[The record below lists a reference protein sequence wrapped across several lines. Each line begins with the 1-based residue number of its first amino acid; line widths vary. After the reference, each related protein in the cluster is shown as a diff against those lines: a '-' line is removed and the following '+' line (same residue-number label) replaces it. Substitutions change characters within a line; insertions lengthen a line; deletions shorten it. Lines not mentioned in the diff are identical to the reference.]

1 MKIHFDRREM
11 ERNLRD
17 LVDDTMYRRGQVYYR
32 YGNVQWIDASAKSG
46 CIEIEAGVLGTE
58 DYYTT
63 LIFDA
68 ETFHFK
74 GGECDCPYDD
84 YCKHMAAAGL
94 KFLEKFEAFLNQTNF
109 IDTDDRVY
117 VAESF
122 VGWLKNKPLPFQKP
136 KEIASTSE
144 GKEGTEVSRPNVSAT
159 EGEENIDTGRTNAP
173 TLETTLRSIGIDP
186 SALSASAIEEL
197 RAKMAGAVKIS
208 VPTVAE
214 KPKFAKKPF
223 SERYYILI
231 NMSYGKI
238 HPDIIENGHSQFYY
252 RMSNERE
259 TATRLLKKEAS
270 NLTNAERDFLIFLRD
285 KNSWDNDYDHGE
297 FFILLKN
304 SRLAA
309 YLENKTSNSKINFEE
324 NPKKIGA
331 EIFKRED
338 EKYAYGDDRVETTFV
353 FRIDRKYTA
362 AKQKNEKESLFVGT
376 KYAVIFNGK
385 NVALHPIAP
394 LARGILKR
402 ILSNSAD
409 DYYYSYGKTDKDR
422 LERLRETELKD
433 EEVIRINDVLREAK
447 ESFEVIT
454 DIPPDMETQEY
465 KNARQMIAIDYDREN
480 NILDMRATVDYGVE
494 KIDVSESV
502 NASHRMGKIS
512 FERQTYLSLSRY
524 ETHIIR
530 ISDKTVSYA
539 KIEKQK
545 EIALFKKF
553 YYDDV
558 YGFNKHIKCHLEG
571 EKQIAKFA
579 FGAFLEIQKLGLPIE
594 FTKDELRT
602 ATGNF
607 KADFS
612 VEMDVEIDWLAF
624 DVACYCGEDKIL
636 PEDLRDYIHNNREFL
651 KMTDGTLKKVTNR
664 EELERFVAMLESF
677 NARENGRFEGRVY
690 NAPELD
696 NIFTSSEYYNAKLS
710 AGFQKFMKEAKSG
723 RPVKKVRIPSL
734 PAKILR
740 DYQKDAV
747 HWFYFLRK
755 YRFAGILADDMGLG
769 KTLQAL
775 TLLHMNKSTGMPS
788 LVVCP
793 KTLLS
798 VWQDEATKFFPDMKT
813 VIIDGTPTE
822 RALKIRSIHEFDL
835 AITSYPTL
843 QKDEEIYKERKTPF
857 HYLLIDE
864 AQNIKNHKTKNSQ
877 TVKKIDAEYR
887 LALTGT
893 PLENTV
899 GEVWSLFEF
908 LMPGFLGNHA
918 SFTRGFLK
926 PIMKENDA
934 GALAHLRQKIECFML
949 RRTKREV
956 LKELPDKIEQTR
968 SCKMTDAQN
977 VLYQEILARVKKDIF
992 DSVKEKGYE
1001 KSHIHILAGL
1011 TKLRQVCNHPVLLL
1025 KDKNYR
1031 KYESAKLELF
1041 NELIEEI
1048 VSAGRKVLVFSQ
1060 FTTMLDILAEE
1071 LKSRGIGYAYLSG
1084 KTNNRKEVVAS
1095 FNEDKTKSV
1104 FLISLKAGGTGLT
1117 LTSADNVIIFDPWW
1131 NPSAENQAIDRTH
1144 RIGQK
1149 NTVNVYKL
1157 ITEGTIEEKIL
1168 ELQKRKKFLFDSL
1181 VGESGDLF
1189 KKITWDDIR
1198 GLF

>member
-1 MKIHFDRREM
+1 MKIHFDQREM
-11 ERNLRD
+11 KGNLRD
-17 LVDDTMYRRGQVYYR
+17 LVDDTMYRRGEVYYR
-32 YGNVQWIDASAKSG
+32 CGNVQWIDASAKSG

-63 LIFDA
+63 LIFDT

-74 GGECDCPYDD
+74 GGDCDCPYDD
-84 YCKHMAAAGL
+84 YCKHMAATGL
-94 KFLEKFEAFLNQTNF
+94 KFLEKFEAFLDQTDFNDANDS
-109 IDTDDRVY
+109 IY

-122 VGWLKNKPLPFQKP
+122 VAWLKNKPRSPQKIVGISP
-136 KEIASTSE
+136 TSDNNKYTEIN
-144 GKEGTEVSRPNVSAT
+144 KPN
-159 EGEENIDTGRTNAP
+159 IP
-173 TLETTLRSIGIDP
+173 TIETTLRSIGIDP
-186 SALSASAIEEL
+186 SVLSSSVLEEL
-197 RAKMAGAVKIS
+197 RTKMAGAPRIS
-208 VPTVAE
+208 IPPPTE
-214 KPKFAKKPF
+214 KPESAKKSF
-223 SERYYILI
+223 SEQYCVLI

-238 HPDIIENGHSQFYY
+238 HPDIVEQNRISHFYY
-252 RMSNERE
+252 IPHSTRE
-259 TATRLLKKEAS
+259 TIARLLKKEEER
-270 NLTNAERDFLIFLRD
+270 LTSAERDLLIFLRD
-285 KNSWDNDYDHGE
+285 EDSWKTDYDHGE
-297 FFILLKN
+297 FFLLLKN
-304 SRLAA
+304 SGLAV
-309 YLENKTSNSKINFEE
+309 YLENKTDKSRLHFEE
-324 NPKKIGA
+324 NPKKISA
-331 EIFKRED
+331 EIFRRED
-338 EKYAYGDDRVETTFV
+338 EKYTYGKERAETTFI
-353 FRIDRKYTA
+353 FRIDRKYATTTR
-362 AKQKNEKESLFVGT
+362 KNGKETLFLGT
-376 KYAVIFNGK
+376 KLLVVLNGK
-385 NVALHPIAP
+385 NVALHPIP
-394 LARGILKR
+394 SLIYGVLKR
-402 ILSNSAD
+402 ILDKNSD
-409 DYYYSYGKTDKDR
+409 DYRYYNYGKTDKEQ
-422 LERLRETELKD
+422 LERLCETELKD
-433 EEVIRINDVLREAK
+433 TEIIRINDFLREAR
-447 ESFEVIT
+447 ESFEIIT
-454 DIPPDMETQEY
+454 NLPPDMEMREY
-465 KNARQMIAIDYDREN
+465 KNARPMIAIDYDREKN
-480 NILDMRATVDYGVE
+480 TLDMRATIDYGAE

-502 NASHRMGKIS
+502 SASHRMGKIS

-524 ETHIIR
+524 ETYIIH

-558 YGFNKHIKCHLEG
+558 CGFNKHIKCHRDG

-579 FGAFLEIQKLGLPIE
+579 FDAFLEIQKLGLPIE

-602 ATGNF
+602 ATGSF

-612 VEMDVEIDWLAF
+612 VEMDAEIDWLAF

-636 PEDLRDYIHNNREFL
+636 PEDLRDYVHNDREFL

-664 EELERFVAMLESF
+664 EDLERFVAMLESF
-677 NARENGRFEGRVY
+677 NARENGKFEGRAY

-710 AGFQKFMKEAKSG
+710 DGFQKFIKEAKSG
-723 RPVKKVRIPSL
+723 RPVKKIRIPSS

-798 VWQDEATKFFPDMKT
+798 VWQDEATKFFPDMK
-813 VIIDGTPTE
+813 VIVIDGQPTE
-822 RALKIRSIHEFDL
+822 RAEKIRCINEFDL

-843 QKDEEIYKERKTPF
+843 QKDEETYKERKKPF
-857 HYLLIDE
+857 HYLLLDE
-864 AQNIKNHKTKNSQ
+864 AQNIKNHQTKNSQ
-877 TVKKIDAEYR
+877 SVKKIDAEYR

-918 SFTRGFLK
+918 SFTRSFLK

-934 GALAHLRQKIECFML
+934 SALAHLRQKVECFML

-977 VLYQEILARVKKDIF
+977 VLYQEILTRVKKDIF

-1041 NELIEEI
+1041 NELVEEI

-1071 LKSRGIGYAYLSG
+1071 LKSRKIGYAYLSG
-1084 KTNNRKEVVAS
+1084 KTENRKEVVAS

-1117 LTSADNVIIFDPWW
+1117 LTAADNVIIFDPWW
-1131 NPSAENQAIDRTH
+1131 NPSVENQAIDRAH

-1181 VGESGDLF
+1181 IGASGDLF

>member
-1 MKIHFDRREM
+1 MRED
-11 ERNLRD
+11 LRD
-17 LVDDTMYRRGQVYYR
+17 LVDDTMYRRGDVYYR
-32 YGNVQWIDASAKSG
+32 YGNVQWIDASAKSE

-84 YCKHMAAAGL
+84 YCKHMAAVGF
-94 KFLEKFEAFLNQTNF
+94 KFLEKFEAFLNQTDF
-109 IDTDDRVY
+109 IDADDSVY

-122 VGWLKNKPLPFQKP
+122 VGWLKNKPLPQQKES
-136 KEIASTSE
+136 KKNVSTSE
-144 GKEGTEVSRPNVSAT
+144 GEKDIEVDRPN
-159 EGEENIDTGRTNAP
+159 AP
-173 TLETTLRSIGIDP
+173 SLETTLRSIGIDP
-186 SALSASAIEEL
+186 SVLSSSVLEEL
-197 RAKMAGAVKIS
+197 RAKMANAPKIF
-208 VPTVAE
+208 VPTPTE
-214 KPKFAKKPF
+214 KSKTSKKPF

-252 RMSNERE
+252 RMNNERE
-259 TATRLLKKEAS
+259 TATRLLKKEAL
-270 NLTNAERDFLIFLRD
+270 NLTDTERDLLIFLRD
-285 KNSWDNDYDHGE
+285 KNSWENDYDCGG
-297 FFILLKN
+297 FFILLNN
-304 SRLAA
+304 SGLVA
-309 YLENKTSNSKINFEE
+309 YLENKTAGGKIHFEK
-324 NPKKIGA
+324 NPKKIKA

-338 EKYAYGDDRVETTFV
+338 EIYAYGENRVDTVFV

-362 AKQKNEKESLFVGT
+362 AKQRNEKEILFVGT
-376 KYAVIFNGK
+376 KYAVIFDGE
-385 NVALHPIAP
+385 NVALHPIT
-394 LARGILKR
+394 LLTRGILKR
-402 ILSNSAD
+402 IISNSAN
-409 DYYYSYGKTDKDR
+409 DYHYYSYGKTEKDQ

-433 EEVIRINDVLREAK
+433 EEVIHINDILREAR
-447 ESFEVIT
+447 ESFEIIT
-454 DIPPDMETQEY
+454 DLSPNMEMREY
-465 KNARQMIAIDYDREN
+465 KNAREAIVIDYDQEKN
-480 NILDMRATVDYGVE
+480 TLDLRAVVDYGVE
-494 KIDVSESV
+494 KVDVSESV

-512 FERQTYLSLSRY
+512 FERQTFWGISRY
-524 ETHIIR
+524 ENHIIK
-530 ISDKTVSYA
+530 ISENTVSFA

-553 YYDDV
+553 YYDDA
-558 YGFNKHIKCHLEG
+558 YGFNKHIKCHREG

-579 FGAFLEIQKLGLPIE
+579 FGVFSEIKKIGLPVE

-602 ATGNF
+602 ATGSF
-607 KADFS
+607 KADFA
-612 VEMDVEIDWLAF
+612 VEMDAEIDWLAF
-624 DVACYCGEDKIL
+624 DVSCYCGEDKIL
-636 PEDLRDYIHNNREFL
+636 PEDLRDYIRNNREFL
-651 KMTDGTLKKVTNR
+651 KMADGTLKKVTNR

-723 RPVKKVRIPSL
+723 RPVKKVRIPSA
-734 PAKILR
+734 PDKILR

-755 YRFAGILADDMGLG
+755 YRFAGVLADDMGLG

-775 TLLHMNKSTGMPS
+775 TLIHMNKTAGMAS

-798 VWQDEATKFFPDMKT
+798 VWQDEATKFFPDMK
-813 VIIDGTPTE
+813 VIVIDGLPTE
-822 RALKIRSIHEFDL
+822 RAEKIRRVHEYDL

-843 QKDEEIYKERKTPF
+843 QKDEEIYKENKKPF

-864 AQNIKNHKTKNSQ
+864 AQNIKNHQTKNSQ

-899 GEVWSLFEF
+899 GEVWSIFEF

-934 GALAHLRQKIECFML
+934 GALAHLRQKVECFML
-949 RRTKREV
+949 RRTKGEV
-956 LKELPDKIEQTR
+956 LKELPPKIEQIR

-992 DSVKEKGYE
+992 DSVKQKGYE

-1041 NELIEEI
+1041 NELVEEI
-1048 VSAGRKVLVFSQ
+1048 VAAGRKVLVFSQ
-1060 FTTMLDILAEE
+1060 FTTMLDIMAEE
-1071 LKSRGIGYAYLSG
+1071 LKSRKIGYSYLSG

-1149 NTVNVYKL
+1149 KTVNVYKL
-1157 ITEGTIEEKIL
+1157 ITEGTIEEKIV

>member
-11 ERNLRD
+11 EENLRD
-17 LVDDTMYRRGQVYYR
+17 LVNDTMYRRGEVYYR
-32 YGNVQWIDASAKSG
+32 YGNVQWIDASANSE

-63 LIFDA
+63 LVFDTSA
-68 ETFHFK
+68 LHFK
-74 GGECDCPYDD
+74 GGECDCLYDD

-94 KFLEKFEAFLNQTNF
+94 KFLEKFELFLNQTDF
-109 IDTDDRVY
+109 DDADDRAY

-122 VGWLKNKPLPFQKP
+122 VGWLKNKPRPPQKII
-136 KEIASTSE
+136 EISPTIDDKKDTAVNKPNTS
-144 GKEGTEVSRPNVSAT
+144 
-159 EGEENIDTGRTNAP
+159 

-186 SALSASAIEEL
+186 SILSASVLEEL
-197 RAKMAGAVKIS
+197 RAKMMGAAKIF
-208 VPTVAE
+208 VPPVTE
-214 KPKFAKKPF
+214 KPKFAKKLF

-238 HPDIIENGHSQFYY
+238 HPDIIENSHSQLYY
-252 RMSNERE
+252 RMNNERE
-259 TATRLLKKEAS
+259 TAARLLKKEAQ
-270 NLTNAERDFLIFLRD
+270 NLTNAERDLLIFLRD
-285 KNSWDNDYDHGE
+285 KNSWEIDYDCGE
-297 FFILLKN
+297 LFILLKN
-304 SRLAA
+304 SGLAV
-309 YLENKTSNSKINFEE
+309 YLENKTASGKINFEK
-324 NPKKIGA
+324 NPKKIIA

-338 EKYAYGDDRVETTFV
+338 ADYSYEGERAETTFV
-353 FRIDRKYTA
+353 FRLDWKYFA
-362 AKQKNEKESLFVGT
+362 GARKNEKETLFVGT
-376 KYAVIFNGK
+376 KCVAVLCGK
-385 NVALHPIAP
+385 NITIHLVSPII
-394 LARGILKR
+394 LGVLKR
-402 ILSNSAD
+402 IIVNNVAD
-409 DYYYSYGKTDKDR
+409 YQYYNYGKTDKDR
-422 LERLRETELKD
+422 LEMMRETELTG
-433 EEVIRINDVLREAK
+433 EEVILINGIMREAK
-447 ESFEVIT
+447 TSFEIT
-454 DIPPDMETQEY
+454 TDLSPDMEMREY
-465 KNARQMIAIDYDREN
+465 KNARQVIIIDYDQKQ
-480 NILDMRATVDYGVE
+480 NILDMCAIIDYGLK
-494 KIDVSESV
+494 KIDVSESIRV
-502 NASHRMGKIS
+502 SRRMGKVI
-512 FERQTYLSLSRY
+512 FERQNFSPYKN
-524 ETHIIR
+524 HIII
-530 ISDKTVSYA
+530 ISEKTISFA

-553 YYDDV
+553 YNNENC
-558 YGFNKHIKCHLEG
+558 GFNKSLRCHREG

-579 FGAFLEIQKLGLPIE
+579 FSAFLEIQKLGLPIE
-594 FTKDELRT
+594 FARDELKT
-602 ATGNF
+602 AVGNF
-607 KADFS
+607 KADFA
-612 VEMDVEIDWLAF
+612 VEMDAEIDWLAF

-651 KMTDGTLKKVTNR
+651 KMADGTLKKVTNR

-677 NARENGRFEGRVY
+677 NAREDGRFEGRVY

-710 AGFQKFMKEAKSG
+710 DGFQKFMREAKSG
-723 RPVKKVRIPSL
+723 RPVKKVSIPSA

-775 TLLHMNKSTGMPS
+775 TLLHMNKSAGMAS

-798 VWQDEATKFFPDMKT
+798 VWQDEATKFFPDMK
-813 VIIDGTPTE
+813 VVVIDGLPAE
-822 RALKIRSIHEFDL
+822 RSLKIQRVHEYDL

-843 QKDEEIYKERKTPF
+843 QKDEEIYKEKNKPF

-864 AQNIKNHKTKNSQ
+864 AQNIKNHQTKNSQ
-877 TVKKIDAEYR
+877 SVKKIDAEYR

-899 GEVWSLFEF
+899 GEIWSIFEF

-934 GALAHLRQKIECFML
+934 GALAHLRQKVECFML
-949 RRTKREV
+949 RRTKGEV
-956 LKELPDKIEQTR
+956 LKELPPKIEQIR

-1025 KDKNYR
+1025 KEKNYR

-1041 NELIEEI
+1041 NEIIEEI

-1071 LKSRGIGYAYLSG
+1071 LKSRKIGYAYLSG

-1095 FNEDKTKSV
+1095 FNEDKNKSV

-1131 NPSAENQAIDRTH
+1131 NPSVENQAIDRTH

-1181 VGESGDLF
+1181 IGASGDLF

-1198 GLF
+1198 ELF

>member
-1 MKIHFDRREM
+1 M
-11 ERNLRD
+11 EENLRD
-17 LVDDTMYRRGQVYYR
+17 LVDDTMYRRGEVYYR
-32 YGNVQWIDASAKSG
+32 YGNVQWIDASIPKSIAESG

-58 DYYTT
+58 DYYVT
-63 LIFDA
+63 LLFDA
-68 ETFHFK
+68 KTFRFK
-74 GGECDCPYDD
+74 SGECDCPYDD
-84 YCKHMAAAGL
+84 YCKHMAATGL
-94 KFLEKFEAFLNQTNF
+94 KFIDKFQLFLDQTDF
-109 IDTDDRVY
+109 DDTDDSAD
-117 VAESF
+117 VAEIF
-122 VGWLKNKPLPFQKP
+122 VAWLKGKPSSMRKP
-136 KEIASTSE
+136 REIFPISSGGE
-144 GKEGTEVSRPNVSAT
+144 GAGVGKPS
-159 EGEENIDTGRTNAP
+159 AP

-186 SALSASAIEEL
+186 NTLSLSVLEEL
-197 RAKMAGAVKIS
+197 RGKMGFTAKITATAPK
-208 VPTVAE
+208 PEE
-214 KPKFAKKPF
+214 KPKPTAKPF
-223 SERYYILI
+223 AERYHIVI

-238 HPDIIENGHSQFYY
+238 HPDIVETRSTNFYY
-252 RMSNERE
+252 RMNNAQE
-259 TATRLLKKEAS
+259 TASRLLKKEMQ
-270 NLTNAERDFLIFLRD
+270 NLTETENDLLVFLRD
-285 KNSWDNDYDHGE
+285 EDSWKKDYDHGE
-297 FFILLKN
+297 LFLLLKN
-304 SRLAA
+304 SGLAV
-309 YLENKTSNSKINFEE
+309 YFENKAEDNKAHFEE
-324 NPKKIGA
+324 NPKKINA
-331 EIFKRED
+331 EIFKRENKVYSYQD
-338 EKYAYGDDRVETTFV
+338 YRIETVFV
-353 FRIDRKYTA
+353 FRIDRKYTDTA
-362 AKQKNEKESLFVGT
+362 LKSVKETLFVGT
-376 KYAVIFNGK
+376 KYAVVLRGK
-385 NVALHPIAP
+385 NIALYPISS
-394 LARGILKR
+394 LIREILKR
-402 ILSNSAD
+402 ILNKSAY
-409 DYYYSYGKTDKDR
+409 DYRYYDYGKTEKEQ
-422 LERLRETELKD
+422 LEILRETELTG
-433 EEVIRINDVLREAK
+433 EEAILINNILPETRM
-447 ESFEVIT
+447 SFEIISDLSP
-454 DIPPDMETQEY
+454 DIEIREY
-465 KNARQMIAIDYDREN
+465 KNAKQTIVIDYDREKN
-480 NILDMRATVDYGVE
+480 TLDARAVIDYGLE
-494 KIDVSESV
+494 KIDVSKSV
-502 NASHRMGKIS
+502 SASHRMGKVS
-512 FERQTYLSLSRY
+512 FERQIFLPYVN
-524 ETHIIR
+524 HIIR
-530 ISDKTVSYA
+530 ISEKTISFA
-539 KIEKQK
+539 KIERQK

-553 YYDDV
+553 YYDEKC
-558 YGFNKHIKCHLEG
+558 GFNKSAKCHREG

-579 FGAFLEIQKLGLPIE
+579 FSAFSEIQKLGIPIE

-602 ATGNF
+602 ATGSF
-607 KADFS
+607 KADFA
-612 VEMDVEIDWLAF
+612 VDMDAEIDWLAF

-651 KMTDGTLKKVTNR
+651 KMADGTLKKVTNR
-664 EELERFVAMLESF
+664 EELERFVAMLDSF

-696 NIFTSSEYYNAKLS
+696 NIFTSSDYYNAKLS
-710 AGFQKFMKEAKSG
+710 AGFQKFIKEAKSG
-723 RPVKKVRIPSL
+723 RPVKRVRIPIA

-775 TLLHMNKSTGMPS
+775 TLLHMNKTAGTTS

-798 VWQDEATKFFPDMKT
+798 VWQDEATKFFPDMK
-813 VIIDGTPTE
+813 VIILDGSPTE
-822 RALKIRSIHEFDL
+822 RALKIRDIHKFDL

-843 QKDEEIYKERKTPF
+843 QKDEGLYKGKKKPF
-857 HYLLIDE
+857 HYLLLDE
-864 AQNIKNHKTKNSQ
+864 AQNIKNHQTKNSQ
-877 TVKKIDAEYR
+877 SVKKIDAEYR

-899 GEVWSLFEF
+899 AEIWSIFEF
-908 LMPGFLGNHA
+908 LMPGFLGNHT

-926 PIMKENDA
+926 PIMKENDG
-934 GALAHLRQKIECFML
+934 GALAHLRQKVQCFML
-949 RRTKREV
+949 RRTKGEV

-977 VLYQEILARVKKDIF
+977 MLYQEILARVKKDIF

-1041 NELIEEI
+1041 NELVQEI
-1048 VSAGRKVLVFSQ
+1048 AAAGRKVLVFSQ

-1095 FNEDKTKSV
+1095 FNEDKTKTV

-1117 LTSADNVIIFDPWW
+1117 LTAADNVIIFDPWW

-1181 VGESGDLF
+1181 VGKSGDLF

>member
-1 MKIHFDRREM
+1 MKINFDRQEM
-11 ERNLRD
+11 EENLRN
-17 LVDDTMYRRGQVYYR
+17 LVDDVMYRRGEVYYR

-46 CIEIEAGVLGTE
+46 NIEIEAGVLGTE

-63 LIFDA
+63 LIFD
-68 ETFHFK
+68 TKIFHFK
-74 GGECDCPYDD
+74 SGGCDCPYDD

-94 KFLEKFEAFLNQTNF
+94 KFMEKFEVFLNQTDF
-109 IDTDDRVY
+109 IDVDDNSYV

-122 VGWLKNKPLPFQKP
+122 VTWLKNKPNPAQRP
-136 KEIASTSE
+136 KEILSASEDEE
-144 GKEGTEVSRPNVSAT
+144 GIVSNKA
-159 EGEENIDTGRTNAP
+159 NAP

-186 SALSASAIEEL
+186 NVLSFSALEEL
-197 RAKMAGAVKIS
+197 RAKMTNAPKIFAQTPVK
-208 VPTVAE
+208 
-214 KPKFAKKPF
+214 KPRSAKKTF
-223 SERYYILI
+223 SERYCVLI

-238 HPDIIENGHSQFYY
+238 HPDIVEQNRISHFYY
-252 RMSNERE
+252 IPNDARE
-259 TATRLLKKEAS
+259 TIVRLFKKEAE
-270 NLTNAERDFLIFLRD
+270 NLTNAERDLLIFLRD
-285 KNSWDNDYDHGE
+285 KDSWETNYDHGE
-297 FFILLKN
+297 LFILLKN
-304 SRLAA
+304 SKLAV
-309 YLENKTSNSKINFEE
+309 YLENKTAKNQLRFEE
-324 NPKKIGA
+324 NPKKIKA

-338 EKYAYGDDRVETTFV
+338 KKYAYGEERTETTFV
-353 FRIDRKYTA
+353 FRIDRKYTVA
-362 AKQKNEKESLFVGT
+362 ARKDEREILFLGMKFIVVLNE
-376 KYAVIFNGK
+376 K
-385 NVALHPIAP
+385 NVAIRPISP
-394 LARGILKR
+394 IVYDILKR
-402 ILSNSAD
+402 ILSDNAD
-409 DYYYSYGKTDKDR
+409 DYRYYSYGKNDKDR
-422 LERLRETELKD
+422 LERLRVTELKD
-433 EEVIRINDVLREAK
+433 AEVIRINDVLREAR
-447 ESFEVIT
+447 ESFEITT
-454 DIPPDMETQEY
+454 DISPNMEMREY
-465 KNARQMIAIDYDREN
+465 KNARQMIVINYDQEKN
-480 NILDMRATVDYGVE
+480 TLDMRAMIDYGVE

-512 FERQTYLSLSRY
+512 FERPTFWGISRY
-524 ETHIIR
+524 ENHIIR
-530 ISDKTVSYA
+530 ISENAISYA

-545 EIALFKKF
+545 EISLFKKF

-558 YGFNKHIKCHLEG
+558 CGFNKHIRCHCEG

-579 FGAFLEIQKLGLPIE
+579 FGAFLEIQKLGFPID

-602 ATGNF
+602 ATGSF

-612 VEMDVEIDWLAF
+612 VEMDAEIDWLAF

-651 KMTDGTLKKVTNR
+651 KMADGTLKKVTNR
-664 EELERFVAMLESF
+664 EELERFIAMLESF
-677 NARENGRFEGRVY
+677 NARENGRFEGKVY

-710 AGFQKFMKEAKSG
+710 EGFQKFMKEAKSG

-740 DYQKDAV
+740 DYQKDVV

-775 TLLHMNKSTGMPS
+775 TLLHMNKTAGTAS

-798 VWQDEATKFFPDMKT
+798 VWQDEATKFFPNMK
-813 VIIDGTPTE
+813 VIIIDGTPTE
-822 RALKIRSIHEFDL
+822 RALKIRRVNEFDL
-835 AITSYPTL
+835 AITSYPML
-843 QKDEEIYKERKTPF
+843 QKDEGTYKESKTPF
-857 HYLLIDE
+857 HYLLLDE

-899 GEVWSLFEF
+899 GEIWSFFEF

-949 RRTKREV
+949 RRTKGEV
-956 LKELPDKIEQTR
+956 LKELPAKIEQTR
-968 SCKMTDAQN
+968 SCKMTNAQN
-977 VLYQEILARVKKDIF
+977 MLYQEILARVKKDIF

-1011 TKLRQVCNHPVLLL
+1011 TKLRQVCNHPMLLL

-1041 NELIEEI
+1041 NELVEEI
-1048 VSAGRKVLVFSQ
+1048 VASGRKVLVFSQ

-1071 LKSRGIGYAYLSG
+1071 LKSKEVGYAYLSG

-1095 FNEDKTKSV
+1095 FNEDKNKSI

-1144 RIGQK
+1144 RIGQE

-1189 KKITWDDIR
+1189 KKITWEDIR